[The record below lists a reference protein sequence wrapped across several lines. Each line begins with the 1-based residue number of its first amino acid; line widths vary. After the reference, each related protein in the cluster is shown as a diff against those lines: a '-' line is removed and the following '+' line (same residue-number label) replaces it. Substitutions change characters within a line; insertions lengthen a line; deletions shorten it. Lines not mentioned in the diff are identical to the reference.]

1 MSIIRD
7 VKIRRIKPSDLPA
20 VVLVENASFPIPW
33 EVQDFRHTLGSKDN
47 IGFLA
52 EINKEV
58 IGYCIYRL
66 DTEQAQMSIISMAV
80 APHMRRKRIGVI
92 MLLGEDA
99 IEELNC
105 KRVCLTVSDDNLPA
119 HLFFRATGFR
129 AETITRNFFGPG
141 HDGYNFVYRLGNP
154 YKLNKRKQL
163 DESCQ
168 GK

>member
-7 VKIRRIKPSDLPA
+7 VKIRKIKPTDLPA
-20 VVLVENASFPIPW
+20 VVLIENASFPTPW
-33 EVQDFRHTLGSKDN
+33 EIQDFRHTLSSKDN

-58 IGYCIYRL
+58 IGYCIYHM
-66 DTEQAQMSIISMAV
+66 EQDQLSIISIAV
-80 APHMRRKRIGVI
+80 APHMRRKKIGLI

-99 IEELNC
+99 IEELEC
-105 KRVCLTVSDDNLPA
+105 KSVRLTVSDDNLPA
-119 HLFFRATGFR
+119 HLFFRAMGFK

-141 HDGYNFVYRLGNP
+141 HDGYNFVYRPGNP